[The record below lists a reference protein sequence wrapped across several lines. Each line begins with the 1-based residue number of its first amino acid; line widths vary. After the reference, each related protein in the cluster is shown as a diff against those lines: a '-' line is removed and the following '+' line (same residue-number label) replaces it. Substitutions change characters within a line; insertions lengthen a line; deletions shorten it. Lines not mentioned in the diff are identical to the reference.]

1 MEDEWWFGLAATE
14 EQLAQDVQ
22 DDGEGEEEGEG
33 GGDEFPG
40 GRVAKVGVE
49 GDREVLEQAHGG
61 GEGGGGLLAAATAAV
76 VVVVVVQVVVR
87 VYRSREAAAEW
98 NE

>member
-1 MEDEWWFGLAATE
+1 MEDERWFGLAATE

-22 DDGEGEEEGEG
+22 DDGEGEEKGEG

-61 GEGGGGLLAAATAAV
+61 GEGGGRLLAAAA
-76 VVVVVVQVVVR
+76 VVVVVQVVVR

-98 NE
+98 KE